1 MILYLD
7 TSALVKKYVKE
18 LGSEEVIAHWI
29 KAEGIVTSV
38 VAYAEAVA
46 TLYRK
51 KREGPL
57 ADIFFEKMHNS
68 FQNDWKSLMKVNIN
82 KNLNEI
88 IGSVLAKYDLR
99 GFDAI
104 HLASAKKIQAHIPKN
119 FVFACYDLRLL
130 EAAKLEGFSTLP
142 A

>member
-1 MILYLD
+1 
-7 TSALVKKYVKE
+7 
-18 LGSEEVIAHWI
+18 
-29 KAEGIVTSV
+29 
-38 VAYAEAVA
+38 
-46 TLYRK
+46 
-51 KREGPL
+51 
-57 ADIFFEKMHNS
+57 
-68 FQNDWKSLMKVNIN
+68 MKVNIN